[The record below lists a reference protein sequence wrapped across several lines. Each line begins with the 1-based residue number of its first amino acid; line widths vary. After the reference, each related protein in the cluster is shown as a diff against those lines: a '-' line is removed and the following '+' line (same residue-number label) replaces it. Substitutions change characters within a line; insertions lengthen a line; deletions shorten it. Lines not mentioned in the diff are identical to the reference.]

1 MDKKEILYPRIG
13 ETVVEATLPNGLKLF
28 IVPKPK
34 HRKKYA
40 FFATRYGGMDMQF
53 IQNGE
58 KRTTPA
64 GIAHYLEH
72 KMFDTEDG
80 NALQQ
85 LSQNGA
91 EPNAFTSNAM
101 TGYYFD
107 CTAHFEENL
116 RILLSFVS
124 VPYFTEESVEKER
137 GIIAQE
143 IRMVEDSPDWQVYER
158 LLACLYR
165 SSPARV
171 PIAGT
176 VESIAGITA
185 ETLYDCHHA
194 FYCPSNMALCV
205 VGNVDPHAVIAL
217 AEEVLPRE
225 RGEEIARCY
234 GEEEDG
240 AAAQKETITQ
250 MEVALPQFLV
260 GFKCETNEG
269 DLLRQ
274 SLIGEMASDV
284 LLGDSSPLYQ
294 RLYDEGLINSS
305 FGGGFDQLPG
315 VAVLCAGGE
324 SEQPQQVSDA
334 ILGEAQRLA
343 REGIDPDFFEQIR
356 RASFGA
362 TLRALNSFENIA
374 ISMADGYFRGF
385 DALRFPEAYAS
396 IEKADVERF
405 LRKNLTDSRRAISII
420 EPKKVFKT
428 DDPKALI
435 VDYKDDATAFNGEK
449 KGQIAGKGVVNNTM
463 TNIIFKILEEK
474 GVPTHLIKQLSDR
487 ETLVKA
493 VKILPLEVIM
503 RNVSAGSFAKR
514 YGVEEGIEFD
524 EPTFEVSY
532 KNDDLGDPLMCE
544 SHALALKLVTKEQL
558 ETVKKYASIVNET
571 LKEFFL
577 EKGLKLIDFKIE
589 FGLYDG
595 EVILADEISPDTCR
609 LWDVKTGEKM
619 DKDRFRRDLGNV
631 EETYAEVLKRVKND

>member
-1 MDKKEILYPRIG
+1 MNEKSYPRIG
-13 ETVVEATLPNGLKLF
+13 ETVLEKTLPNGLKIF
-28 IVPKPK
+28 IVPKPQ

-53 IQNGE
+53 IRNGE
-58 KRTTPA
+58 KYDTPA

-72 KMFDTEDG
+72 KMFDTKDG
-80 NALQQ
+80 NALQV

-107 CTAHFEENL
+107 CTEHFEENL

-124 VPYFTEESVEKER
+124 VPYFTDESVEKER
-137 GIIAQE
+137 GIIGQE

-194 FYCPSNMALCV
+194 FYCPSNMALC
-205 VGNVDPHAVIAL
+205 
-217 AEEVLPRE
+217 
-225 RGEEIARCY
+225 
-234 GEEEDG
+234 
-240 AAAQKETITQ
+240 TQ

-324 SEQPQQVSDA
+324 SGQPQEVSDA
-334 ILGEAQRLA
+334 ILEEAQRLA

-405 LRKNLTDSRRAISII
+405 LRENLTDSRRAISII
-420 EPKKVFKT
+420 EPKK
-428 DDPKALI
+428 
-435 VDYKDDATAFNGEK
+435 
-449 KGQIAGKGVVNNTM
+449 
-463 TNIIFKILEEK
+463 
-474 GVPTHLIKQLSDR
+474 
-487 ETLVKA
+487 
-493 VKILPLEVIM
+493 
-503 RNVSAGSFAKR
+503 
-514 YGVEEGIEFD
+514 EG
-524 EPTFEVSY
+524 
-532 KNDDLGDPLMCE
+532 
-544 SHALALKLVTKEQL
+544 
-558 ETVKKYASIVNET
+558 
-571 LKEFFL
+571 
-577 EKGLKLIDFKIE
+577 
-589 FGLYDG
+589 
-595 EVILADEISPDTCR
+595 
-609 LWDVKTGEKM
+609 
-619 DKDRFRRDLGNV
+619 
-631 EETYAEVLKRVKND
+631 

>member
-1 MDKKEILYPRIG
+1 MNEKSYPRIG
-13 ETVVEATLPNGLKLF
+13 ETVLEKTLPNGLKIF
-28 IVPKPK
+28 IVPKPQ

-53 IQNGE
+53 IRNGE
-58 KRTTPA
+58 KYDTPA

-72 KMFDTEDG
+72 KMFDTKDG
-80 NALQQ
+80 NALQ
-85 LSQNGA
+85 
-91 EPNAFTSNAM
+91 
-101 TGYYFD
+101 
-107 CTAHFEENL
+107 
-116 RILLSFVS
+116 ILLSFVS
-124 VPYFTEESVEKER
+124 VPYFTDESVEKER
-137 GIIAQE
+137 GIIGQE

-205 VGNVDPHAVIAL
+205 VGNVDPHTVIAL

-234 GEEEDG
+234 GEEEDD
-240 AAAQKETITQ
+240 AAAQKETVTQ

-324 SEQPQQVSDA
+324 SGQPQQVSDA
-334 ILGEAQRLA
+334 ILEEAQRLA

-405 LRKNLTDSRRAISII
+405 LRENLTDSRRAISII
-420 EPKKVFKT
+420 EPKK
-428 DDPKALI
+428 
-435 VDYKDDATAFNGEK
+435 
-449 KGQIAGKGVVNNTM
+449 
-463 TNIIFKILEEK
+463 
-474 GVPTHLIKQLSDR
+474 
-487 ETLVKA
+487 
-493 VKILPLEVIM
+493 
-503 RNVSAGSFAKR
+503 
-514 YGVEEGIEFD
+514 EG
-524 EPTFEVSY
+524 
-532 KNDDLGDPLMCE
+532 
-544 SHALALKLVTKEQL
+544 
-558 ETVKKYASIVNET
+558 
-571 LKEFFL
+571 
-577 EKGLKLIDFKIE
+577 
-589 FGLYDG
+589 
-595 EVILADEISPDTCR
+595 
-609 LWDVKTGEKM
+609 
-619 DKDRFRRDLGNV
+619 
-631 EETYAEVLKRVKND
+631 

>member
-1 MDKKEILYPRIG
+1 MNEKSYPRIG
-13 ETVVEATLPNGLKLF
+13 ETVLEKTLPNGLKIF
-28 IVPKPK
+28 IVPKPQ

-53 IQNGE
+53 IRNGE
-58 KRTTPA
+58 KCDTPA

-72 KMFDTEDG
+72 KMFDTKDG
-80 NALQQ
+80 NALQV

-107 CTAHFEENL
+107 CTEHFEENL

-124 VPYFTEESVEKER
+124 VPYFTDESVEKER
-137 GIIAQE
+137 GIIGQE

-205 VGNVDPHAVIAL
+205 VGNVDPHTVIAL

-234 GEEEDG
+234 GEEEDD
-240 AAAQKETITQ
+240 AAAQKETVTQ

-305 FGGGFDQLPG
+305 FGGGFDQMPG

-324 SEQPQQVSDA
+324 SERAATVMRPRRSCA
-334 ILGEAQRLA
+334 PFWTRRSASRA
-343 REGIDPDFFEQIR
+343 RAATLTFSSR
-356 RASFGA
+356 SAARASA
-362 TLRALNSFENIA
+362 
-374 ISMADGYFRGF
+374 
-385 DALRFPEAYAS
+385 
-396 IEKADVERF
+396 
-405 LRKNLTDSRRAISII
+405 RRCARS
-420 EPKKVFKT
+420 T
-428 DDPKALI
+428 
-435 VDYKDDATAFNGEK
+435 
-449 KGQIAGKGVVNNTM
+449 
-463 TNIIFKILEEK
+463 
-474 GVPTHLIKQLSDR
+474 R
-487 ETLVKA
+487 
-493 VKILPLEVIM
+493 
-503 RNVSAGSFAKR
+503 
-514 YGVEEGIEFD
+514 
-524 EPTFEVSY
+524 
-532 KNDDLGDPLMCE
+532 
-544 SHALALKLVTKEQL
+544 LK
-558 ETVKKYASIVNET
+558 
-571 LKEFFL
+571 
-577 EKGLKLIDFKIE
+577 
-589 FGLYDG
+589 
-595 EVILADEISPDTCR
+595 ISPSPWRTATSAASMRSGSPRRTRASKKRMSSASCA
-609 LWDVKTGEKM
+609 KT
-619 DKDRFRRDLGNV
+619 
-631 EETYAEVLKRVKND
+631 

>member
-1 MDKKEILYPRIG
+1 MTKQHYPELDETLYR
-13 ETVVEATLPNGLKLF
+13 ETLENGLTVLVVPRKGFTKKLAYF
-28 IVPKPK
+28 VTDFGSIHTDFRLDGKEY
-34 HRKKYA
+34 HA
-40 FFATRYGGMDMQF
+40 
-53 IQNGE
+53 
-58 KRTTPA
+58 PA
-64 GIAHYLEH
+64 GVAHYLEH
-72 KMFDTEDG
+72 KMFDTKDG
-80 NALQQ
+80 NALQV

-107 CTAHFEENL
+107 CTEHFEENL

-124 VPYFTEESVEKER
+124 VPYFTDESVEKER
-137 GIIAQE
+137 GIIGQE

-205 VGNVDPHAVIAL
+205 VGNVDPHTVIAL

-234 GEEEDG
+234 GEEEDDV
-240 AAAQKETITQ
+240 AAQKETVTQ

-324 SEQPQQVSDA
+324 SGQPQEVSDA

-405 LRKNLTDSRRAISII
+405 LRENLTDSRRAISII
-420 EPKKVFKT
+420 EPKK
-428 DDPKALI
+428 
-435 VDYKDDATAFNGEK
+435 
-449 KGQIAGKGVVNNTM
+449 
-463 TNIIFKILEEK
+463 
-474 GVPTHLIKQLSDR
+474 
-487 ETLVKA
+487 
-493 VKILPLEVIM
+493 
-503 RNVSAGSFAKR
+503 
-514 YGVEEGIEFD
+514 EG
-524 EPTFEVSY
+524 
-532 KNDDLGDPLMCE
+532 
-544 SHALALKLVTKEQL
+544 
-558 ETVKKYASIVNET
+558 
-571 LKEFFL
+571 
-577 EKGLKLIDFKIE
+577 
-589 FGLYDG
+589 
-595 EVILADEISPDTCR
+595 
-609 LWDVKTGEKM
+609 
-619 DKDRFRRDLGNV
+619 
-631 EETYAEVLKRVKND
+631 

>member
-1 MDKKEILYPRIG
+1 MAENTQSVLERTAADQWQ
-13 ETVVEATLPNGLKLF
+13 TLPSGLTVLVRPMPGYSGTHV
-28 IVPKPK
+28 I
-34 HRKKYA
+34 Y
-40 FFATRYGGMDMQF
+40 ATRFGSIDRDF
-53 IQNGE
+53 RLGE
-58 KRTTPA
+58 REVHLPA
-64 GIAHYLEH
+64 GVAHFLEH
-72 KMFDTEDG
+72 KMFEDEDG
-80 NALQQ
+80 DAFAKFAKTGANA
-85 LSQNGA
+85 
-91 EPNAFTSNAM
+91 NAFTA
-101 TGYYFD
+101 FD
-107 CTAHFEENL
+107 RTCYLFTATEQLDESL
-116 RILLSFVS
+116 DVLLGMVGR
-124 VPYFTEESVEKER
+124 PYFTEQTIAKEQ
-137 GIIAQE
+137 GIIGQE

-205 VGNVDPHAVIAL
+205 VGNVDPHTVIAL

-234 GEEEDG
+234 GEEEDD
-240 AAAQKETITQ
+240 AAAQKETVTQ

-305 FGGGFDQLPG
+305 FGGGFDQMPG

-324 SEQPQQVSDA
+324 SGQPQEVSDA
-334 ILGEAQRLA
+334 ILEEAQRLA

-396 IEKADVERF
+396 IEKADVECF
-405 LRKNLTDSRRAISII
+405 LRENLTDSRRAISII
-420 EPKKVFKT
+420 EPKK
-428 DDPKALI
+428 
-435 VDYKDDATAFNGEK
+435 
-449 KGQIAGKGVVNNTM
+449 
-463 TNIIFKILEEK
+463 
-474 GVPTHLIKQLSDR
+474 
-487 ETLVKA
+487 
-493 VKILPLEVIM
+493 
-503 RNVSAGSFAKR
+503 
-514 YGVEEGIEFD
+514 EG
-524 EPTFEVSY
+524 
-532 KNDDLGDPLMCE
+532 
-544 SHALALKLVTKEQL
+544 
-558 ETVKKYASIVNET
+558 
-571 LKEFFL
+571 
-577 EKGLKLIDFKIE
+577 
-589 FGLYDG
+589 
-595 EVILADEISPDTCR
+595 
-609 LWDVKTGEKM
+609 
-619 DKDRFRRDLGNV
+619 
-631 EETYAEVLKRVKND
+631 

>member
-1 MDKKEILYPRIG
+1 MLTKYERIG
-13 ETVVEATLPNGLKLF
+13 ETARWETLPTGLPVC
-28 IVPKPK
+28 IVPKK
-34 HRKKYA
+34 GFQRKYA
-40 FFATRYGGMDMQF
+40 LFATRYGGMDMKFQ
-53 IQNGE
+53 QDGQWLD
-58 KRTTPA
+58 TPA

-137 GIIAQE
+137 GIIGQE

-165 SSPARV
+165 TSSARV

-176 VESIAGITA
+176 VESIAEITA
-185 ETLYDCHHA
+185 QTLYDCHRA

-205 VGNVDPHAVIAL
+205 VGNVDADKVIAL
-217 AEEVLPRE
+217 AEAVLPRE

-234 GEEEDG
+234 GEEEDD
-240 AAAQKETITQ
+240 AAAQHETISQ

-260 GFKCETNEG
+260 GFKCAVDEK
-269 DLLRQ
+269 DLMRQ
-274 SLIGEMASDV
+274 SLIGEMACDI

-324 SEQPQQVSDA
+324 SEQPQKVSDA
-334 ILGEAQRLA
+334 ILEEAQRLA
-343 REGIDPDFFEQIR
+343 REGVDAQFFEQIR

-374 ISMADGYFRGF
+374 VSLADGYFRHF
-385 DALRFPEAYAS
+385 DALKFPEAYES
-396 IEKADVERF
+396 IEKTDVERF
-405 LRKNLTDSRRAISII
+405 LRENLTAERRAISII
-420 EPKKVFKT
+420 EPKK
-428 DDPKALI
+428 
-435 VDYKDDATAFNGEK
+435 
-449 KGQIAGKGVVNNTM
+449 
-463 TNIIFKILEEK
+463 
-474 GVPTHLIKQLSDR
+474 
-487 ETLVKA
+487 
-493 VKILPLEVIM
+493 
-503 RNVSAGSFAKR
+503 
-514 YGVEEGIEFD
+514 EG
-524 EPTFEVSY
+524 
-532 KNDDLGDPLMCE
+532 
-544 SHALALKLVTKEQL
+544 
-558 ETVKKYASIVNET
+558 
-571 LKEFFL
+571 
-577 EKGLKLIDFKIE
+577 
-589 FGLYDG
+589 
-595 EVILADEISPDTCR
+595 
-609 LWDVKTGEKM
+609 
-619 DKDRFRRDLGNV
+619 
-631 EETYAEVLKRVKND
+631 